1 MHIPVE
7 QRITAVCFSLILV
20 GVTIQLIRKHRLR
33 EEYALGWLVASLTIL
48 LLSLFG
54 DLVAFLSSL
63 FAVSYPPTLILV
75 LGLLFTLMILLSQ
88 SVVLSTQ
95 ANHIRDLAQSVAIL
109 EWRLRQ
115 YEKEQETTILTPSS
129 TEVEETIYDS
139 ANESYRHRSRR
150 GHFRPHQ
157 TLGD

>member
-1 MHIPVE
+1 M
-7 QRITAVCFSLILV
+7 
-20 GVTIQLIRKHRLR
+20 TIQLIRKHRLR

-115 YEKEQETTILTPSS
+115 YEKEQETTILTPSP
-129 TEVEETIYDS
+129 TEVEENIYEP
-139 ANESYRHRSRR
+139 ANESYRNRPRR